1 MYIII
6 CYNYIT
12 GGIIQ
17 HHCSDKPLDHAV
29 QVIGYDFIIGMYYIC
44 KVNISCTLEVNV
56 STEFIKPN
64 TEGVR
69 FAKSAE
75 TILHEV
81 YNYYYVAYA

>member
-1 MYIII
+1 MGITSTLDIFNVHIII

-29 QVIGYDFIIGMYYIC
+29 QVIGYDFTTGMYYIC

-56 STEFIKPN
+56 STEFIKKTTDFHN
-64 TEGVR
+64 YC
-69 FAKSAE
+69 F
-75 TILHEV
+75 V
-81 YNYYYVAYA
+81 YV